1 MGWSLWVGGLVYS
14 GEICKSSTKMVEKV
28 EGCGDGGREV
38 AVVGESEGGAD
49 GEMKNE
55 EGKEE
60 EEDKGVGVK
69 FEMEGEIW
77 VVEEGKMGIVKGKY
91 GQAVQG
97 EGDWILEKGKE
108 SSLNT
113 TCLEI

>member
-1 MGWSLWVGGLVYS
+1 
-14 GEICKSSTKMVEKV
+14 MVEKV

-38 AVVGESEGGAD
+38 AAVGESEGGAD

-69 FEMEGEIW
+69 FEMEGEI
-77 VVEEGKMGIVKGKY
+77 
-91 GQAVQG
+91 
-97 EGDWILEKGKE
+97 
-108 SSLNT
+108 
-113 TCLEI
+113 